1 MFTANDAILMI
12 SRAGRMTPTKDWVP
26 ELVVRY
32 HVCFYIVA
40 WRVIVALQEQEQA
53 AWVVAITVTRVA
65 RPC

>member
-32 HVCFYIVA
+32 HVCLYIVA
-40 WRVIVALQEQEQA
+40 WRVIVALQEQA